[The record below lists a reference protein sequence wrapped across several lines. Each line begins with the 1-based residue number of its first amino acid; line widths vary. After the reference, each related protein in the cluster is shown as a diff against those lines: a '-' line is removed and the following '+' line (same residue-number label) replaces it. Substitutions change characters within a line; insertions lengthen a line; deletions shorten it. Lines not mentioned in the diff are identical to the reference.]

1 MTERMTQSF
10 EIIGGMKLIVEA
22 NVTTIKR
29 IPAIEECH
37 GYHVV
42 YQDEVKVSI
51 VRVALNVPDGFI
63 FDITDKLTD
72 KSKELIANELEV
84 Y

>member
-1 MTERMTQSF
+1 MTKRIRQNF
-10 EIIGGMKLIVEA
+10 DLVGGMELIVEA

-29 IPAIEECH
+29 TPAIEECH

-63 FDITDKLTD
+63 FDITDKMTD
-72 KSKELIANELEV
+72 KTKELIANELEV